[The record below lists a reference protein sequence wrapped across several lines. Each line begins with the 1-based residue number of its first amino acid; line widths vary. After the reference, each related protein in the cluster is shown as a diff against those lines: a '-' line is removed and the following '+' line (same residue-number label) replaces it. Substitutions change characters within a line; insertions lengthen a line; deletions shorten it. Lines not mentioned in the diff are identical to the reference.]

1 MREALLSG
9 RTILVPDNV
18 TFAFN
23 PMRVKIDDA
32 AGVISI
38 SITDGVKT
46 FTDEREPIGGKV
58 AFDLSLYAR
67 SFFAIDRKT
76 MIQPKDVTCTITEG
90 MNEYTFTTL
99 VIWGAMNVGERFNK
113 PRTVTWF
120 KNFPF
125 TFTLYVPQGAI
136 SRTRYDRNGYSSATL
151 QEGWN
156 VINPN
161 DLFDA
166 DEFGVIR
173 MDNYIHPSV
182 WEYTFDETFRGVD
195 EGTHISR
202 LVVDE
207 CTKGIYLRWIDRHG
221 YYQYYLFKGGDDV
234 YQSKA
239 QGDDVNVD
247 YSSWYDFGDIQVQ
260 QHKQMTN
267 SVRACATLV
276 DEETFKL
283 LLGIHSSP
291 IVDMWYDN
299 DWLPIRVGDATITKS
314 GKPLQDVEIEI
325 MLPNIVSQKL

>member
-32 AGVISI
+32 AGVIAI
-38 SITDGVKT
+38 SITDGEQT
-46 FTDEREPIGGKV
+46 FTDSREPIGGKV

-76 MIQPKDVTCTITEG
+76 MIQPKEVTCTVKEG
-90 MNEYTFTTL
+90 LNEHTFTTL

-136 SRTRYDRNGYSSATL
+136 ARTRYDSNKYSSATL

-161 DLFDA
+161 DLFNPS
-166 DEFGVIR
+166 EFGVIR

-182 WEYTFDETFRGVD
+182 WEYTFDETFRGMD

-247 YSSWYDFGDIQVQ
+247 YSSWYDFGNIQVQ
-260 QHKQMTN
+260 QHKQITN

-276 DEETFKL
+276 DEETFKM

>member
-38 SITDGVKT
+38 SITDGEQT

-76 MIQPKDVTCTITEG
+76 MIQPKEVTCTITEG
-90 MNEYTFTTL
+90 LNEYTFTTL

-136 SRTRYDRNGYSSATL
+136 ARTRYDRNKYSSATL
-151 QEGWN
+151 QEGLN

-161 DLFDA
+161 ELFNPS
-166 DEFGVIR
+166 EFGVIR
-173 MDNYIHPSV
+173 MDKYIHPSV
-182 WEYTFDETFRGVD
+182 WEYTFDETFRGMD

-276 DEETFKL
+276 DEETFKM

-291 IVDMWYDN
+291 IVNMWYDN
-299 DWLPIRVGDATITKS
+299 DWLPIRVGDATITKN

>member
-1 MREALLSG
+1 MREAQLNG
-9 RTILVPDNV
+9 RAIEIPDMIS
-18 TFAFN
+18 FAFN
-23 PMRVKIDDA
+23 PMRVK
-32 AGVISI
+32 VSTQRVVSI
-38 SITDGVKT
+38 ELTDGEKT
-46 FTDEREPIGGKV
+46 FTDEREPIGGNV
-58 AFDLSLYAR
+58 SIDLALYTR
-67 SFFAIDRKT
+67 SFFTIDRKE
-76 MIQPKDVTCTITEG
+76 MILPKEVTCTVREG
-90 MNEYTFTTL
+90 GVGTTFTML
-99 VIWGAMNVGERFNK
+99 VVWGAMNVGERFNK
-113 PRTVTWF
+113 PRKVTWF

-125 TFTLYVPQGAI
+125 TFNLYVPEGATA
-136 SRTRYDRNGYSSATL
+136 RTRYDKNTYTPVTL

-166 DEFGVIR
+166 AEFGVIR
-173 MDNYIHPSV
+173 MDDYVHPSV

-247 YSSWYDFGDIQVQ
+247 YSSWYNFGNIQVQ

-267 SVRACATLV
+267 SIRACATLV
-276 DEETFKL
+276 DEETFNM

-291 IVDMWYDN
+291 MVDMWYDN

-325 MLPNIVSQKL
+325 MMPNIVSQRL